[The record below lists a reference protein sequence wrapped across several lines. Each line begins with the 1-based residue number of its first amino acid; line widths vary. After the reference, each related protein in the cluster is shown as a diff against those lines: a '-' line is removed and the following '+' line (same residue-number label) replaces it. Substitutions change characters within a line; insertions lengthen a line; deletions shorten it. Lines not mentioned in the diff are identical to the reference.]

1 VTDER
6 TVRQRLEDARC
17 FARKAQDL
25 AGEIPL
31 SMLKE
36 IDYYEHAARS
46 YLIIVGEAL
55 NRLPPDM
62 KAAHPQIDWDMIRGM
77 RNRLVHAYWRVD
89 LEIVY
94 RAAREHAPPLIAKLD
109 ELIESTE

>member
-6 TVRQRLEDARC
+6 TVRQRLEDARQ
-17 FARKAQDL
+17 FARRAHDL
-25 AGEIPL
+25 ASEVPL
-31 SMLKE
+31 SMLKT
-36 IDYYEHAARS
+36 IDYYEHAVRS

-55 NRLPPDM
+55 NPLPDDM
-62 KAAHPQIDWDMIRGM
+62 KAAHPQIDWHMIRGM

-94 RAAREHAPPLIAKLD
+94 RAAREHAPLLSAQIN
-109 ELIESTE
+109 ELIETIE